1 MNDKVYIV
9 GDIVIWCLRVS
20 RELAKGCQS
29 RVESFQKDPVHVTSV
44 RIPL

>member
-9 GDIVIWCLRVS
+9 GDIVVWCLRVT
-20 RELAKGCQS
+20 RELAKGRQS